1 MPVFLRLIDAIS
13 QGGVTMKSNYEALA
27 ILVAALLVGAAVQ
40 SIVRQQ
46 AAILGLTT
54 VEMSLLGAAAG
65 AVVTRGLDPRG

>member
-1 MPVFLRLIDAIS
+1 
-13 QGGVTMKSNYEALA
+13 MKPNYEALG

-54 VEMSLLGAAAG
+54 VELSLLAAAAG
-65 AVVTRGLDPRG
+65 AVATRGLDRQP